1 MKAQTG
7 KELLE
12 KYKSGTITDEE
23 RAMLEMWYLHHA
35 EQAEPFNDVEVYH
48 RDMASMRKAFPF
60 EKAAASRLS
69 LWPRIAVAA
78 AVVIFLLG
86 IGLFYQW
93 QTARQSESVYSKD
106 VAPGKQGATL
116 RLANGKTIRLQEAR
130 DGELARQA
138 GVHIRKSKD
147 GQLIYEMDTPDGE
160 ANPMNTLITENG
172 ETYQIRLPDGSKV
185 WLNAG
190 SSLTYHAKLEH
201 EGQRKVMLSGEGYF
215 EVAKD
220 RLHPFIVATPDQEI
234 AVLGTHF
241 NVRSYADESVVTTT
255 LLEGSVKIA
264 DKAKHSI
271 LLRPGQQAK
280 LKAQYFSVSEVDTE
294 DAVAWKNGM
303 FVLNNQ
309 DLESILKQASR
320 WYNVEISF
328 EDESLKAEVFRGAV
342 SRFEN
347 ISQLLE
353 VLESTGSVHFK
364 WKGRRIIAI
373 K

>member
-12 KYKSGTITDEE
+12 KYKSGTITEEE
-23 RAMLEMWYLHHA
+23 RALLETWYLHYA
-35 EQAEPFNDVEVYH
+35 EQAEPFNDVEVYQK
-48 RDMASMRKAFPF
+48 DMASMRSAFPF
-60 EKAAASRLS
+60 EKPAPSRYS
-69 LWPRIAVAA
+69 LWPRVAVAA
-78 AVVIFLLG
+78 AVLIFLLS
-86 IGLFYQW
+86 IGVFYQW
-93 QTARQSESVYSKD
+93 ETGRPSESIYSKD

-116 RLANGKTIRLQEAR
+116 ILANGQRIRLNDAG

-138 GVHIRKSKD
+138 GVRIKKSPD
-147 GQLIYEMDTPDGE
+147 GQLIYEMNTPDGE
-160 ANPMNTLITENG
+160 ANPMNTLFTANG

-201 EGQRKVMLSGEGYF
+201 EGQRKVVLIGEGYF

-220 RLHPFIVATPDQEI
+220 RLHPFIVATADQEI

-241 NVRSYADESVVTTT
+241 NVRSYADEPIVTTT
-255 LLEGSVKIA
+255 LLEGKVKIGN
-264 DKAKHSI
+264 KAQHSVM
-271 LLRPGQQAK
+271 LMPGQQAR
-280 LKAQYFSVSEVDTE
+280 LKAQSFTVTEVETE

-328 EDESLKAEVFRGAV
+328 EDESLKSEVFRGAV